1 MVENNEKMYLELLDF
16 DTDKKEKWVKQRLPY
31 SVLFE
36 LTARCN
42 MNCVHCYLQNVHDTK
57 ELSYDKIIEIID
69 ILYEKGIVF
78 LTFTGG
84 EILLRKDFVDIYL
97 YAKKK
102 GFLVELFTNGYLFDD
117 KIIDALA
124 EYPPLLVDISL
135 YGASENTYRKV
146 TGLQNA
152 FARVIQNCKK

>member
-69 ILYEKGIVF
+69 ILYAYTAMRQDNRCQKNRS
-78 LTFTGG
+78 LTLKAGKRSSVHAG
-84 EILLRKDFVDIYL
+84 KQ
-97 YAKKK
+97 
-102 GFLVELFTNGYLFDD
+102 ELPN
-117 KIIDALA
+117 
-124 EYPPLLVDISL
+124 
-135 YGASENTYRKV
+135 
-146 TGLQNA
+146 
-152 FARVIQNCKK
+152 

>member
-57 ELSYDKIIEIID
+57 KLSYDKIIEIID

-78 LTFTGG
+78 
-84 EILLRKDFVDIYL
+84 
-97 YAKKK
+97 
-102 GFLVELFTNGYLFDD
+102 FD
-117 KIIDALA
+117 
-124 EYPPLLVDISL
+124 L
-135 YGASENTYRKV
+135 YGWRNLV
-146 TGLQNA
+146 
-152 FARVIQNCKK
+152 KKRFC

>member
-78 LTFTGG
+78 LTF
-84 EILLRKDFVDIYL
+84 IMAQLSRQK
-97 YAKKK
+97 
-102 GFLVELFTNGYLFDD
+102 FDVF
-117 KIIDALA
+117 IM
-124 EYPPLLVDISL
+124 
-135 YGASENTYRKV
+135 N
-146 TGLQNA
+146 
-152 FARVIQNCKK
+152 